1 MPVTVAGIPSM
12 HICLD
17 FICELVNQPQLEKQ
31 VCKNCFSRFSDSI
44 TTSQDCEQSFL
55 FLRPVRRVD
64 LRVCKFS
71 LVSAASLSVGSY
83 RCSRCQAPSCGEKRW
98 EKRAGA
104 RERECHH
111 PLSQIARVYIRLASF
126 VVDRVPII

>member
-1 MPVTVAGIPSM
+1 M
-12 HICLD
+12 
-17 FICELVNQPQLEKQ
+17 
-31 VCKNCFSRFSDSI
+31 
-44 TTSQDCEQSFL
+44 
-55 FLRPVRRVD
+55 D

-126 VVDRVPII
+126 VFATSIAFPLSENLAQARIAGEGFLLFTENRKRL